1 MLTVIFLNLLS
12 FLSFGFLFLIIKD
25 SICSAFKAYFSFFYY
40 LFIILSLKIP
50 IYILKSY
57 KFIFNLIEYINK
69 NFNKENII
77 FNPIKNL

>member
-40 LFIILSLKIP
+40 LFIILFLKIL
-50 IYILKSY
+50 IYTLKSCR
-57 KFIFNLIEYINK
+57 FTFNLIKYINR

-77 FNPIKNL
+77 FNLIKNL